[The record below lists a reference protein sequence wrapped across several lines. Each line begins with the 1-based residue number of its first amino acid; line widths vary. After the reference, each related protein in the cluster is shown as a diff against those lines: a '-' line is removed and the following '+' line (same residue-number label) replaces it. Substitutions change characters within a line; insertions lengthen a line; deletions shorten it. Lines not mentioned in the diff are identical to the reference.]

1 MKPGV
6 VIYFGLVF
14 LALPVNGQTPDSTS
28 HEMESEDDDLS
39 RHIRGAVWRSAI
51 LPGWGQIHND
61 QAIKAPFV
69 VAALAGAAVFTIST
83 NNEYRQYQRAFRY
96 IAREDDDP
104 TVPDSDNE
112 FADDF
117 DDWLA
122 VGSPPANQTRDRR
135 DDLRGRR
142 DIMILVT
149 TGVYA
154 LQILDAYVAAHLRDF
169 DVGED
174 LSLGVSPTPEGPAF
188 GLRYQF

>member
-1 MKPGV
+1 MALRLFITLFLAV
-6 VIYFGLVF
+6 
-14 LALPVNGQTPDSTS
+14 LALPVNSQAPDSTV
-28 HEMESEDDDLS
+28 HDETNREEDLS
-39 RHIRGAVWRSAI
+39 RHIRGAVWRAAV
-51 LPGWGQIHND
+51 LPGWGQIYND
-61 QAIKAPFV
+61 QPLKAPFV
-69 VAALAGAAVFTIST
+69 VAALAGATAYTIVT

-104 TVPDSDNE
+104 TVPDPDNE
-112 FADDF
+112 FAEHI
-117 DDWLA
+117 DDWIA

-142 DIMILVT
+142 DIMLLVT

-174 LSLGVSPTPEGPAF
+174 LSLGISPGREGPELSVRLEF
-188 GLRYQF
+188 